1 MPVTKTKSGP
11 THKDS
16 ATSKLSKS
24 KYVTKP
30 EGRHPTTHTYGV
42 GQAVKMLSK
51 YGSGK

>member
-16 ATSKLSKS
+16 ATSKLSKQ

-30 EGRHPTTHTYGV
+30 EGRHPTTHGYSV
-42 GQAVKMLSK
+42 SQAVAKVRG

>member
-24 KYVTKP
+24 KFVTKP
-30 EGRHPTTHTYGV
+30 ESRHPNTHNYSV
-42 GQAVKMLSK
+42 GQALSQVKK
-51 YGSGK
+51 FGSGK